1 MGAGPRDGAGMKA
14 ARISMYGPDLEPVTA
29 VMLEDQIRVSIEE
42 LVGEQ
47 RILPGGYVVC
57 DVFETG
63 DDGEGE
69 TRVMRATLEAV
80 HRQEVSLD
88 YEKNAAMLYH
98 WNAMTLER
106 VSEGGVLTGTL
117 PCPLRVETIIDVLEQ
132 LAKHPAYRGQLVM
145 AISED
150 QQFVTM
156 RDGTAK
162 IVTER
167 PR

>member
-1 MGAGPRDGAGMKA
+1 MKA
-14 ARISMYGPDLEPVTA
+14 VRVSMYGPELEVVTA
-29 VMLEDQIRVSIEE
+29 VMVEDQLRVTIDEA
-42 LVGEQ
+42 VAEQ

-63 DDGEGE
+63 DDGEPE

-80 HRQEVSLD
+80 NRHAEHAE

-98 WNAMTLER
+98 WNAMTLAG
-106 VSEGGVLTGTL
+106 VSEGGVLTGSI
-117 PCPLRVETIIDVLEQ
+117 PCPLTAETIIDVLEQ
-132 LAKHPAYRGQLVM
+132 LAHHPAYRHQLVM

-150 QQFVTM
+150 EQFVTM

-162 IVTER
+162 IVSEATR
-167 PR
+167 